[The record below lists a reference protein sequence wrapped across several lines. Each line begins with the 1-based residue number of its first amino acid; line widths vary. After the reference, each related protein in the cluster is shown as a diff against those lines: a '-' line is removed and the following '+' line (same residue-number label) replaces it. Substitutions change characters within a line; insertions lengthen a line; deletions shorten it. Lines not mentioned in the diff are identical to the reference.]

1 MEKSNATTERPA
13 TFFGKRH
20 AHLQEWIWAC
30 LLVALTLGGRAWKDA
45 ESERHWKDVPR
56 AHVHD
61 LLCWAEQLPG
71 PPLRGRKRRWEK
83 RSRDNGRFNSQA
95 GTLRSPNAGVAE
107 EVQAMEINGAIAED
121 WQKFRG
127 IGPVLSKRILGFK
140 NLLGGF
146 IEVDQL
152 YLVYGLDSSLVEDI
166 KPMLNVE
173 PSLVKPMC
181 LEEVTYGD
189 LARHPRFGAKA
200 AKAILRARGRGVSSI
215 DLLWERLTLD
225 SAMRRHWMPY
235 LHCCCPPQE
244 GDDDLRE
251 LPDL

>member
-1 MEKSNATTERPA
+1 MEKSNVTTERPA
-13 TFFGKRH
+13 FFFGTRH

-30 LLVALTLGGRAWKDA
+30 LMVALTLGGRAWKDA
-45 ESERHWKDVPR
+45 ESERHWEDVPR
-56 AHVHD
+56 AHVQD

-71 PPLRGRKRRWEK
+71 PPLRNGKSRWDK
-83 RSRDNGRFNSQA
+83 RSLDNGRFNSTS
-95 GTLRSPNAGVAE
+95 GTLRSPNAGVAGK
-107 EVQAMEINGAIAED
+107 VKALEINGADAED

-152 YLVYGLDSSLVEDI
+152 HLVYGLDSSLVEDI
-166 KPMLNVE
+166 KPVLSVE
-173 PSLVKPMC
+173 RSLVKPMC
-181 LEEVTYGD
+181 LEEVTFGD

-200 AKAILRARGRGVSSI
+200 AKAILRGRGRGVSNI
-215 DLLWERLTLD
+215 DLLWERLGLD
-225 SAMRRHWMPY
+225 TAMRAQWTPY
-235 LHCCCPPQE
+235 LHCCGPPQE

>member
-1 MEKSNATTERPA
+1 M
-13 TFFGKRH
+13 
-20 AHLQEWIWAC
+20 
-30 LLVALTLGGRAWKDA
+30 VALTLGGRAWKDA
-45 ESERHWKDVPR
+45 ESERHWEDVPR
-56 AHVHD
+56 AHVQD

-71 PPLRGRKRRWEK
+71 PPLRNGKSRWDK
-83 RSRDNGRFNSQA
+83 RSLDNGRFNSTS

-107 EVQAMEINGAIAED
+107 KVKALEINGADAED

-152 YLVYGLDSSLVEDI
+152 HLVYGLDSSLVEDI
-166 KPMLNVE
+166 KPVLSVE
-173 PSLVKPMC
+173 RSLVKPMC
-181 LEEVTYGD
+181 LEEVTFGD

-200 AKAILRARGRGVSSI
+200 AKAILRGRGRGVSNI
-215 DLLWERLTLD
+215 DLLWERLGLD
-225 SAMRRHWMPY
+225 TAMRAQWTPY
-235 LHCCCPPQE
+235 LHCCGPPQE

>member
-1 MEKSNATTERPA
+1 MEKSNVTTERPA
-13 TFFGKRH
+13 FFFGTRH

-30 LLVALTLGGRAWKDA
+30 LMVALTLGGRAWKDA
-45 ESERHWKDVPR
+45 ESERHWEDVPR
-56 AHVHD
+56 AHVQD

-71 PPLRGRKRRWEK
+71 PPLRNGKSRWDK
-83 RSRDNGRFNSQA
+83 RSLDNGRFNSTS

-107 EVQAMEINGAIAED
+107 KVKALEINGADAED

-152 YLVYGLDSSLVEDI
+152 HLVYGLDSSLVEDI
-166 KPMLNVE
+166 KPVLSVE
-173 PSLVKPMC
+173 RSLVKPMC
-181 LEEVTYGD
+181 LEEVTFGD

-200 AKAILRARGRGVSSI
+200 AKAILRGRGRGVPNI
-215 DLLWERLTLD
+215 DLLWERLGLD
-225 SAMRRHWMPY
+225 TAMRAQWTPY
-235 LHCCCPPQE
+235 LHCCGPPQE

>member
-1 MEKSNATTERPA
+1 M
-13 TFFGKRH
+13 
-20 AHLQEWIWAC
+20 
-30 LLVALTLGGRAWKDA
+30 VALTLGGRAWKDA
-45 ESERHWKDVPR
+45 ESERHWEDVPR
-56 AHVHD
+56 AHVQD

-71 PPLRGRKRRWEK
+71 PPLRNGKSRWDK
-83 RSRDNGRFNSQA
+83 RSLDNGRFNSTS
-95 GTLRSPNAGVAE
+95 GTLRSPNAGVAGK
-107 EVQAMEINGAIAED
+107 VKALEINGADAED

-152 YLVYGLDSSLVEDI
+152 HLVYGLDSNLVEDI

-173 PSLVKPMC
+173 RSLVKPMC
-181 LEEVTYGD
+181 LEEVTFGD

-200 AKAILRARGRGVSSI
+200 AKAILRGRGRGVSNI
-215 DLLWERLTLD
+215 DLLWERLGLD
-225 SAMRRHWMPY
+225 TAMRAQWTPY
-235 LHCCCPPQE
+235 LHCCGPPQE